1 MRRKSSLEHNQ
12 QSPANLPRTVYVCE
26 TEENLDNLFE
36 SEGLLTDSLQSKSI
50 LENEIIHNNECTG
63 FLISSYSINCTFKPT
78 KRSKYMDFPLL
89 YNERHTTP
97 IQYTYSINGMAS
109 LVDAIRKIPVKYNT
123 LGQYRLLF
131 AIATCSCKVVDR
143 KERKNLMIKHR
154 KKQYYKVMELSCNF
168 LELITSTSCSSI

>member
-50 LENEIIHNNECTG
+50 LENEIIHNSECTG
-63 FLISSYSINCTFKPT
+63 FFISYSSYCISCTFKPLN
-78 KRSKYMDFPLL
+78 RSKYMYSPLL
-89 YNERHTTP
+89 YNERHTSP
-97 IQYTYSINGMAS
+97 IQYIKNINGMAS
-109 LVDAIRKIPVKYNT
+109 FVDAIRKILKKYNT
-123 LGQYRLLF
+123 LGQYRILF
-131 AIATCSCKVVDR
+131 ATCSCKVVDR

>member
-63 FLISSYSINCTFKPT
+63 FLISSYSISCPFKPT

-97 IQYTYSINGMAS
+97 IQYTYNINGMAS

-123 LGQYRLLF
+123 LGQYRILF
-131 AIATCSCKVVDR
+131 ATCSCKVVDR

>member
-1 MRRKSSLEHNQ
+1 MRRKSSLEHDQ
-12 QSPANLPRTVYVCE
+12 QSPANLPRTVDVFE
-26 TEENLDNLFE
+26 TEGNLDNLFE

-63 FLISSYSINCTFKPT
+63 FLISSCSISCTFKPT
-78 KRSKYMDFPLL
+78 KRSKLWISPCFIMKD
-89 YNERHTTP
+89 TTP
-97 IQYTYSINGMAS
+97 IQYTNNINGMAS

-131 AIATCSCKVVDR
+131 ATCSCKVVDR
-143 KERKNLMIKHR
+143 KERKNLMIKQR